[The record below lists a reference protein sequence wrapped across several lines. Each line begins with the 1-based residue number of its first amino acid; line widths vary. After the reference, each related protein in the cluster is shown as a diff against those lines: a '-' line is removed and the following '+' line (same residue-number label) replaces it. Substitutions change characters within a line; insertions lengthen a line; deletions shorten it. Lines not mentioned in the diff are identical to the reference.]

1 MTSLESVSY
10 SKPLSRKSA
19 LPSLTHVPCDH
30 TKARLNKVC
39 GSGRW
44 QRGNEDRL
52 EAVAPRAA
60 EGSGAEGGGGAE
72 GVRDGEGRGG

>member
-60 EGSGAEGGGGAE
+60 AARRTWR
-72 GVRDGEGRGG
+72 GVAPLRPRAVAAK